1 MDITKVG
8 WDMKSGLPSSSLD
21 TGPAAPDG
29 LIDIISCGCI
39 ASGNACST
47 GDAAVTDIIYHI
59 LSTVRVQLA
68 ICVVIP

>member
-1 MDITKVG
+1 MDITKFG
-8 WDMKSGLPSSSLD
+8 WNMKSGLPSHSLD

-29 LIDIISCGCI
+29 LIDSISCGCKLQ
-39 ASGNACST
+39 ARLVALVV
-47 GDAAVTDIIYHI
+47 AAVRDIICHV